1 MRIRLARAETVRS
14 ISMKQVTV
22 TIPATS
28 ANLGPGFDCLG
39 LALGL
44 YNQVTFTRQG
54 GGLRI
59 TVEGEGAATIPR
71 DERNLVYR
79 AAARLFSEADVPV
92 PGLHIHQVNRIPVSS
107 GLGSSAAAV
116 LGGIMAAG
124 AFLPAPPN
132 QPEILRLATRIE
144 GHPDNITPAMLG
156 GLTLIVQEAGELY
169 VERID
174 IPAFLVIVV
183 LPEFDFPTS
192 TARSVLPAHISRQD
206 AIFNASRLAL
216 LIRALQS
223 GDIAALRL
231 AMQDRLHQPYRLPM
245 IPGMA
250 EAFAA
255 VQGAGAA
262 VALSGAGPSLLA
274 IAPDNYV
281 EIAHL
286 AADAFAAAGLKARTW
301 VLPVDA
307 RGSVVQTQGGGR

>member
-1 MRIRLARAETVRS
+1 
-14 ISMKQVTV
+14 MKQVTV
-22 TIPATS
+22 TIPATT

-44 YNQVTFTRQG
+44 YNQVTFSRREG
-54 GGLRI
+54 GVKV
-59 TVEGEGAATIPR
+59 TVEGEGAGVIPQ
-71 DERNLVYR
+71 DETNLVVQ
-79 AAARLFSEADVPV
+79 AAACLFAESSLPLPDF
-92 PGLHIHQVNRIPVSS
+92 HIHQLNRIPVSS

-124 AFLPAPPN
+124 AFLPAPPT
-132 QPEILRLATRIE
+132 QLEILRLATRIE

-156 GLTLIVQEAGELY
+156 GLTLIVQEQQELY

-192 TARSVLPAHISRQD
+192 TARRVLPSQLSRQD

-223 GDIAALRL
+223 GDMAALRI
-231 AMQDRLHQPYRLPM
+231 AMQDRIHQPYRLPL
-245 IPGMA
+245 IPGMT
-250 EAFAA
+250 EALAA
-255 VQGAGAA
+255 LQAAGAA
-262 VALSGAGPSLLA
+262 AALSGAGPALLA
-274 IAPDNYV
+274 IAPDNYM
-281 EIAHL
+281 EIAGL
-286 AADAFAAAGLKARTW
+286 AADAFAAAGLKTRTW

-307 RGSVVQTQGGGR
+307 RGSVVQTQGGIR